1 MLQPPVCID
10 ARLSPGEGRRVDEK
24 LIRTS
29 MRRMNIEE
37 QAEIAR
43 QAMPVFR
50 VYQKGTC

>member
-10 ARLSPGEGRRVDEK
+10 ARLSPGEGRRVDER

-29 MRRMNIEE
+29 TRRMNIEE

-43 QAMPVFR
+43 QAMPLFR
-50 VYQKGTC
+50 VYQKGPC